1 MAEDKEK
8 YKYQCVTCDFNTN
21 AKSNYDIHTLTK
33 KHRRSHNIEHRK
45 QDNESV
51 HSKNLSCN
59 KCNKKY
65 SSRTGLWKHTRMC
78 DYVDIEEFK
87 TEITEMKHILV
98 DIKNNQKPINV
109 NNIQQNNNNN
119 SNHNFNVNL
128 FLNENFKPA
137 KGFLETLNSIQI
149 EKGYKE
155 TIIKYGYVKT
165 LCDMLKDTFDQMP
178 IEERPIYCI
187 KNEDQNQQI
196 LHIRHDNQWKR
207 ETELEW
213 TDQIH
218 NYYGGEAG
226 DDMPEDQKKYIFFG
240 LKQMEDNLFEQ
251 IKVLYG
257 KSVMFKN
264 FERETAGEMN
274 YVPNKFKIIKC
285 LIDHVNVNK
294 TELLSFIDDV
304 YVEAPPMNVVL

>member
-1 MAEDKEK
+1 MTEYK
-8 YKYQCVTCDFNTN
+8 YKCVLCEFNTN
-21 AKSNYDIHTLTK
+21 AKSNYDIHMKTK
-33 KHRRSHNIEHRK
+33 KHKRLHNISE
-45 QDNESV
+45 DN
-51 HSKNLSCN
+51 KNNELFIDKLFSCT
-59 KCNKKY
+59 KCSKKY
-65 SSRTGLWKHTRMC
+65 SSRPGLWKHTRSC
-78 DYVDIEEFK
+78 DYVNLEGFK
-87 TEITEMKHILV
+87 TEITEMKHMLV
-98 DIKNNQKPINV
+98 DIKKNQHPTNV
-109 NNIQQNNNNN
+109 QNIQNNNTSTNT
-119 SNHNFNVNL
+119 NFNVNL

-196 LHIRHDNQWKR
+196 LHIRHNDHWKR

-218 NYYGGEAG
+218 NYYGGEA
-226 DDMPEDQKKYIFFG
+226 DDNMPEDQKKLIFFG

-257 KSVMFKN
+257 KTVLFKN

-285 LIDHVNVNK
+285 LIDHVNVDK
-294 TELLSFIDDV
+294 TELLSFIEDAYIEKTPEELKV
-304 YVEAPPMNVVL
+304 M

>member
-1 MAEDKEK
+1 MAEYK
-8 YKYQCVTCDFNTN
+8 YKCVICEFNTN
-21 AKSNYDIHTLTK
+21 AKSNYDIHIGTK
-33 KHRRSHNIEHRK
+33 KHRRLHNIK
-45 QDNESV
+45 DVKNNEYIEKFFSCCKC
-51 HSKNLSCN
+51 SKG
-59 KCNKKY
+59 Y
-65 SSRTGLWKHTRMC
+65 SSRTGLWKHVKSC
-78 DYVDIEEFK
+78 DYVNIEEFK
-87 TEITEMKHILV
+87 TEITEMKNMLV
-98 DIKNNQKPINV
+98 DIKNSHPPT
-109 NNIQQNNNNN
+109 NIQNIQNNNNN
-119 SNHNFNVNL
+119 SNTNFNVNL

-137 KGFLETLNSIQI
+137 KSFLETLNSIQI

-178 IEERPIYCI
+178 ISERPIYCI

-196 LHIRHDNQWKR
+196 LHIRHNDQWKR

-257 KSVMFKN
+257 KSALFKN

-274 YVPNKFKIIKC
+274 YVPNKFKIIKF
-285 LIDHVNVNK
+285 LIDHVNVDK
-294 TELLSFIDDV
+294 RELLSFIEDAYIEKVPEDISIHI
-304 YVEAPPMNVVL
+304 